1 MTVRPTILVPCDVK
15 QVGLHAF
22 HCVGEKYIDAV
33 AHGADAWPLLLPA
46 FGAGQDLE
54 PLTGHVDLRAL
65 LAGVDGVFLPGS
77 ASNVHPARYGGAT
90 PPLKPDVQRDELT
103 FDLIDAALAL
113 RVPLFAVCRGLQELN
128 VALGGTLHPA
138 VHDVPGFMDH
148 RENGDDPREQ
158 QYASAHPVRL
168 TPGGRLH
175 DLLGV
180 DELAV
185 NSLHGQGIRDL
196 APTLAVEAT
205 APDGLVEAV
214 SAPGHDGFLFGV
226 QWHPEWA
233 WRSNAASVAL
243 FRAFGEAARLRC
255 SARVAAG
262 SGDGNGGAGPIRT
275 TFKRNE

>member
-1 MTVRPTILVPCDVK
+1 MTVRPTILLPCDVK
-15 QVGLHAF
+15 PVGLHAF

-46 FGAGQDLE
+46 FGGGQDLE
-54 PLTGHVDLRAL
+54 PLSGHVDLPAL

-77 ASNVHPARYGGAT
+77 VSNVHPARYGVADV
-90 PPLKPDVQRDELT
+90 PAVKPDLQRDEVT
-103 FDLIDAALAL
+103 FRLIQAALEL
-113 RVPLFAVCRGLQELN
+113 RVPLLAVCRGLQELN

-138 VHDVPGFMDH
+138 VHEVPGLMDH

-168 TPGGRLH
+168 TPGGRLRQ
-175 DLLGV
+175 LFGV
-180 DELAV
+180 DEIGV

-196 APTLAVEAT
+196 APTLAVEAV

-214 SAPGHDGFLFGV
+214 SAPRHAGFLIGV

-233 WRSNAASVAL
+233 WRTNPQSAAL
-243 FRAFGEAARLRC
+243 FGAFGEAARQRH
-255 SARVAAG
+255 RG
-262 SGDGNGGAGPIRT
+262 RT
-275 TFKRNE
+275 GTGR